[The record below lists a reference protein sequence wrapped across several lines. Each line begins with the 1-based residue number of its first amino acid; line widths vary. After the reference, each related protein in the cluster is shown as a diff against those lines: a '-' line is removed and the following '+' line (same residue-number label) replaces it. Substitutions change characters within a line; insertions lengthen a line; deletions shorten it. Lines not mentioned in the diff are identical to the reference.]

1 MTITKVRLTDDLKIA
16 NVFVSF
22 LNEKDKPKYLIEKLN
37 QKVKFFKFHMG
48 KIWKAKFMPDLF
60 FYHDDSFQNAE
71 NITNLLRKIAI
82 KNDAKST

>member
-1 MTITKVRLTDDLKIA
+1 MTITRVRMTEDLKIA
-16 NVFVSF
+16 NIFVSF
-22 LNEKDKPKYLIEKLN
+22 LNEKKAPNTLITELN
-37 QKVKFFKFHMG
+37 SKVKFFKFHMG